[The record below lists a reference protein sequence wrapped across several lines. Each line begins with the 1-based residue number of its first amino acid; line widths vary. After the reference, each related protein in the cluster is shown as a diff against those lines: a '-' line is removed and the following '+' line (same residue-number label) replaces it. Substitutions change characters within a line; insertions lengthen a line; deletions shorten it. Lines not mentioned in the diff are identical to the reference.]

1 MNKEDLKKKTQEIND
16 ILYAFLPEPDLLDE
30 LIVSAM
36 NYSVQAGGKRIR
48 PLLMQE
54 SYRTFSYG
62 DADEKILHAFMAAME
77 CIHTYS
83 LCHDD
88 LPAMDNDMYR
98 RGSLTTHAKYGEA
111 FGILAGD
118 GLLNLAYEI
127 IAEAMKDLDGEM
139 LKRAAASFAVLAEKA
154 GYRGMVGGQTL
165 DVYFDKTGD
174 PDGKL
179 EHLEYIYANKT
190 AALLEASLM
199 IGAILSGAP
208 EETVLAMQNV
218 GRDVGFA
225 FQIRDDILDLT
236 GTQEVIGK
244 PVGSDEKNGKMT
256 VVSFQGLEK
265 AKTEVARYSEHALN
279 LLKELPYH
287 TDQLADIIQ
296 YLIDRDS

>member
-1 MNKEDLKKKTQEIND
+1 MNKQDLQRKTQEINE
-16 ILYAFLPEPDLLDE
+16 ILYAYLPEPDLLDE

-54 SYRTFSYG
+54 SFRTFAP
-62 DADEKILHAFMAAME
+62 DAENCEILHAFMAAME

-118 GLLNLAYEI
+118 GLLNFAYEI
-127 IAEAMKDLDGEM
+127 IAMQMQKLDAEM
-139 LKRAAASFAVLAEKA
+139 LKRAAAAFAILSEKA

-174 PDGKL
+174 PEGKQ
-179 EHLEYIYANKT
+179 EHLEYIYENKT

-199 IGAILSGAP
+199 IGAILAGASDDAIHTM
-208 EETVLAMQNV
+208 EET
-218 GRDVGFA
+218 GRSVGFA

-236 GTQEVIGK
+236 GSQEIIGK
-244 PVGSDEKNGKMT
+244 PVGSDEKNGRLT
-256 VVSFQGLEK
+256 VVSFHGMEK
-265 AKTEVARYSEHALN
+265 ALEEVKKYSQNAIRLLN
-279 LLKELPYH
+279 DLPYQ
-287 TDQLADIIQ
+287 TDQLADIIN